1 VMKELKSPWNN
12 WQSMK
17 ATIQLAD
24 QDPLRQDPLYGQLKG
39 AEDLEPVIR
48 ATVTRWTS
56 ARLARATA
64 GGQLSNAPWVCATC
78 ARRRP

>member
-1 VMKELKSPWNN
+1 MPRWVWAGDSNLALAEPSRGQGCFDSHVNGSVVMKELKSPWNN

-39 AEDLEPVIR
+39 QRI
-48 ATVTRWTS
+48 
-56 ARLARATA
+56 
-64 GGQLSNAPWVCATC
+64 LS
-78 ARRRP
+78 R